1 MRSIAMLLFCLL
13 ATAGTV
19 HAQGLELKVE
29 KASREVVVRA
39 AALGNMQFIENKLMV
54 IRLYGFSVSGTCI
67 PETHQVCGHHYV
79 LLTSSYDEAPV
90 IRAYDLGTVGEISR
104 VAFVGEQT
112 AKLLV
117 IEMTVQ
123 SYASTALKTNPRLS
137 KRTRKVRI
145 KLSENEAEIV
155 TPGR

>member
-1 MRSIAMLLFCLL
+1 MRSVSILLFCLI
-13 ATAGTV
+13 ASSGTV
-19 HAQGLELKVE
+19 QAQGLELKVE
-29 KASREVVVRA
+29 KASREVLVRA

-90 IRAYDLGTVGEISR
+90 IRAYDLGTVGEITR
-104 VAFVGEQT
+104 VAFVGEQK
-112 AKLLV
+112 AKKLV

-123 SYASTALKTNPRLS
+123 NYASSALKANPRLA
-137 KRTRKVRI
+137 KRARKVRL
-145 KLSENEAEIV
+145 KLDENEAEIL
-155 TPGR
+155 TP

>member
-13 ATAGTV
+13 AYAGTAR
-19 HAQGLELKVE
+19 AQGLELKAE

-39 AALGNMQFIENKLMV
+39 AALGNMQFIENKQLM

-79 LLTSSYDEAPV
+79 LLTSSFDEAPV
-90 IRAYDLGTVGEISR
+90 IRAYDLGKVGEITR
-104 VAFVGEQT
+104 VAFVGKQE
-112 AKLLV
+112 AKLQI

-123 SYASTALKTNPRLS
+123 NYASSALKSNPRLA
-137 KRTRKVRI
+137 KRTRKVRV
-145 KLSENEAEIV
+145 KLSETEAEIV
-155 TPGR
+155 TLGR

>member
-1 MRSIAMLLFCLL
+1 MRSIAILLFCLL
-13 ATAGTV
+13 ASAGTAR
-19 HAQGLELKVE
+19 AQGLDLKVE

-79 LLTSSYDEAPV
+79 LLTSSYDETPV

-104 VAFVGEQT
+104 VAFVGKQD
-112 AKLLV
+112 AKKLV

-123 SYASTALKTNPRLS
+123 NYASSALKTNSRLA
-137 KRTRKVRI
+137 KKTRKVRL
-145 KLSENEAEIV
+145 KLDENEVEIL
-155 TPGR
+155 TP

>member
-1 MRSIAMLLFCLL
+1 MRSLFVLLFCLL
-13 ATAGTV
+13 AYSAPSR
-19 HAQGLELKVE
+19 AQGLDLKAE

-39 AALGNMQFIENKLMV
+39 AALGNMQFIENKQMV

-90 IRAYDLGTVGEISR
+90 IRAYDLGQVGEITK
-104 VAFVGEQT
+104 VAFTGEQE

-123 SYASTALKTNPRLS
+123 NYASTALKTNPRLA
-137 KRTRKVRI
+137 KRIRKIRL
-145 KLSENEAEIV
+145 KLSETEAEIV
-155 TPGR
+155 VPGR